1 MTIQWIG
8 PEDGEAVRRLWQ
20 DCFHDPESYADFY
33 FQTVARRNRISG
45 IKKDGRLVSMIHL
58 NPYVLSADKRRFDST
73 YIVGVATDEAYRHQ
87 GCMRRL
93 LYGTFDCLYR
103 EKQPFAYLMPA
114 DRKIYEPFGF
124 RYIYRQF
131 FARAAKREPTGHYMR
146 AAGDAALRALPAGM
160 ADAGRLARWANAR
173 LEDQMDVFTWRDE
186 RYYEELLK
194 ETASDG
200 GEVLLFYERETLVGT
215 AAYIAEETYEV
226 REVLARP
233 GYEVRIAEWLADH
246 LGEREGILLMP
257 PCSIRDAG
265 IKTGY
270 RPMIM
275 GRIIHLESFL
285 MLLRYEGDEGT
296 VCLDVSDPVIGKN
309 NGYFR
314 IDVERKRARSVKRL
328 EKPEAGCRAVSVET
342 LLEAAFGQG
351 GAVDGIRPFEH
362 IFINEIV

>member
-103 EKQPFAYLMPA
+103 EKQPFTYLMPA

-131 FARAAKREPTGHYMR
+131 FARAAKRERAGHYMR
-146 AAGDAALRALPAGM
+146 AAGDVKYSMTLSMISMWVFRVSLCIFLIRVMGFGPMAVWIGM
-160 ADAGRLARWANAR
+160 
-173 LEDQMDVFTWRDE
+173 FTDW
-186 RYYEELLK
+186 
-194 ETASDG
+194 T
-200 GEVLLFYERETLVGT
+200 
-215 AAYIAEETYEV
+215 V
-226 REVLARP
+226 RGIGFLHRFHS
-233 GYEVRIAEWLADH
+233 RKWLDH
-246 LGEREGILLMP
+246 
-257 PCSIRDAG
+257 
-265 IKTGY
+265 K
-270 RPMIM
+270 
-275 GRIIHLESFL
+275 
-285 MLLRYEGDEGT
+285 
-296 VCLDVSDPVIGKN
+296 VI
-309 NGYFR
+309 
-314 IDVERKRARSVKRL
+314 
-328 EKPEAGCRAVSVET
+328 
-342 LLEAAFGQG
+342 
-351 GAVDGIRPFEH
+351 
-362 IFINEIV
+362 